1 MNAWSGGIGFFVGL
15 LGAVFLGDAVTYQAL
30 VIVALVSVFAW
41 YSGSRQI
48 DIAQEKKDAG
58 WQYNPQILRL
68 AFFFG
73 LVLYVGGAVCA
84 NASIWW
90 LLWKVFLKF
99 IR

>member
-1 MNAWSGGIGFFVGL
+1 MNVWSGSIGFLVGL
-15 LGAVFLGDAVTYQAL
+15 LGAVFFSDAVSYQAL
-30 VIVALVSVFAW
+30 VVVALVSIFTW

-48 DIAQEKKDAG
+48 DIAQEKKEAG
-58 WQYNPQILRL
+58 WQYDPQILRL

-73 LVLYVGGAVCA
+73 LILYVGGAVCA

-90 LLWKVFLKF
+90 LLWQLLLKF